1 MENHKIRSIIGKSL
15 LWIALSGTVALIIA
29 AFYQAS
35 SFYLLIALPLILITA
50 VGYDRFQS
58 KHAVLRNYPVV
69 GRLRYFF
76 EAIRPEMRQYFF
88 ESELDGKPFNR
99 RQRSIVYQRAKN
111 ERETVAFGMQVDP
124 YLQGYEWV
132 SHSIYPKKLAKT
144 DLRVKVG
151 NKDCTQPYD
160 MSILNI
166 GAMSFGAL
174 SKTAIMSLSHGAK
187 LNGFAHNTGEGGI
200 SPHHVKGGGDLIW
213 QIGTGYFG
221 CRDNDGNFDASLFQ
235 KNSRRTYVKM
245 IEIKLSQGAKPGHG
259 GILPAAKNTPE
270 IAEIRNVVAGTTV
283 ISPPAHSTFND
294 ALGLMHFVEQLRK
307 LSDGK
312 PVGFKLC
319 IGSRNEFTDICKAM
333 IETGIAPDFITIDGA
348 EGGTGA
354 APLEY
359 TDYVGMPL
367 MDALAF
373 VSESLTK
380 FGLRDQIKIMA
391 SGKIITGFDIMKALA
406 LGADA
411 CYSARGMMM
420 ALGCIQALKCDSGKC
435 PVGIATQDKSLFKGI
450 DVTDK
455 KHRVANFHKNT
466 IHATVELMEACG
478 FETPEHINPESFHR
492 RIDTTK
498 TMNFK
503 EIYFNSS
510 REKGLKNDVP
520 ALKNNEPGLVSK
532 KQELMFSA

>member
-1 MENHKIRSIIGKSL
+1 MENQKITKVIGKIL
-15 LWIALSGTVALIIA
+15 LWLALTGTLALIIA

-50 VGYDRFQS
+50 IGYDRFQS

-88 ESELDGKPFNR
+88 ESDLDGKPFNR

-124 YLQGYEWV
+124 YQQGYEWV
-132 SHSIYPKKLAKT
+132 SHSIYPKKLSGT
-144 DLRVKVG
+144 DLRVMVG
-151 NKDCTQPYD
+151 NHQCSQPYSL
-160 MSILNI
+160 SILNI

-174 SKTAIMSLSHGAK
+174 SRTAIMALNHGAK

-200 SPHHVKGGGDLIW
+200 SPHHVKGGADLIW

-221 CRDNDGNFDASLFQ
+221 CRDSEGNFDPALFQ
-235 KNSRRTYVKM
+235 KNSRRSYVKM

-259 GILPAAKNTPE
+259 GILPAAKNTAE
-270 IAEIRNVVAGTTV
+270 IAEIRSVQPGTTV

-294 ALGLMHFVEQLRK
+294 ATGLMHFVAQLRE
-307 LSDGK
+307 LSEGK

-319 IGSRNEFTDICKAM
+319 IGSKQEFLDICTAM
-333 IETGIAPDFITIDGA
+333 LATGICPDFITIDGA

-367 MDALAF
+367 LDALAF
-373 VSESLTK
+373 VSSSLTK
-380 FGLRDQIKIMA
+380 LGLRKQVKILA
-391 SGKIITGFDIMKALA
+391 SGKIITGFDIMKAMS

-435 PVGIATQDKSLFKGI
+435 PVGIATQDKSLYKGI

-466 IHATVELMEACG
+466 LHATAELMEACG
-478 FETPEHINPESFHR
+478 FGSLEGIRPEHFHR
-492 RIDTTK
+492 RIDTTR

-503 EIYFNSS
+503 DIYF
-510 REKGLKNDVP
+510 GAV
-520 ALKNNEPGLVSK
+520 AG
-532 KQELMFSA
+532 